1 VRCIELLLRWM
12 VSVLETFTPESSVKG
27 HPPAGDPASSTLRLH
42 TICVRCAST
51 GVMTVGSS
59 NGSVVT
65 EWDTQTPTS
74 STIGKVSE
82 CSGSG
87 ASTDVTVAVAN
98 PNRTRR

>member
-1 VRCIELLLRWM
+1 VKWLEKLLRWM
-12 VSVLETFTPESSVKG
+12 VSVLETFTHESG
-27 HPPAGDPASSTLRLH
+27 ALDDPASSTLRLH